1 MKKDNQKINL
11 VRDMI
16 RMIGDN
22 PERNGLKDTPQRV
35 VKMWTEIFRGY
46 NKKNKPVVTT
56 FDNNSDGIRYDQM
69 IVDSGYFFSYCEHHM
84 VPFFGKYYFAYIP
97 DKKIIGLS
105 KVARMVDYFS
115 ARLQIQERLVK
126 DVVDELEK
134 ILQPKGIALVIQA
147 RHLCKEMRGVI
158 KYNGEMTTSDLRG
171 AFRKNESTR
180 MEFMNY
186 IKN

>member
-1 MKKDNQKINL
+1 MKKENQKTNL
-11 VRDMI
+11 VKDML

-22 PERNGLKDTPQRV
+22 PERNGLKDTPRRV
-35 VKMWTEIFRGY
+35 VKMWDEVFRGY
-46 NKKNKPVVTT
+46 NKKNKPVVTV
-56 FDNNSDGIRYDQM
+56 FDNNSDGIMYDQM

-84 VPFFGKYYFAYIP
+84 IPFFGRYYFAYIP
-97 DKKIIGLS
+97 GKKILGLS

-134 ILQPKGIALVIQA
+134 TLQPKGIALVIQA
-147 RHLCKEMRGVI
+147 RHLCKEMRGVA

>member
-11 VRDMI
+11 VRDMLI
-16 RMIGDN
+16 MIGDN

-35 VKMWTEIFRGY
+35 VKMWSEVFRGY

-56 FDNNSDGIRYDQM
+56 FENNSDGIMYDQM

-186 IKN
+186 IRN

>member
-1 MKKDNQKINL
+1 MKKENKKINL
-11 VRDMI
+11 VKNMLI
-16 RMIGDN
+16 MIGDN
-22 PERNGLKDTPQRV
+22 PDRNGLKDTPQRV
-35 VKMWTEIFRGY
+35 VKMWGEVFRGY
-46 NKKNKPVVTT
+46 NKKNKPTVTT
-56 FDNNSDGIRYDQM
+56 FDNNSDGIMYDQM

-84 VPFFGKYYFAYIP
+84 IPFFGRYYFAYIP
-97 DKKIIGLS
+97 DKKILGLR
-105 KVARMVDYFS
+105 KVARIVDYFS

-147 RHLCKEMRGVI
+147 RHLCKEMRGVA
-158 KYNGEMTTSDLRG
+158 KHNGEMTTSDLRG

-180 MEFMNY
+180 MEFMHY

>member
-11 VRDMI
+11 VRDMLI
-16 RMIGDN
+16 MIGDN

-35 VKMWTEIFRGY
+35 VKMWSEVFRGY

-56 FDNNSDGIRYDQM
+56 FENNSDGIMYDQM

-171 AFRKNESTR
+171 AFRKNESIR

-186 IKN
+186 IRN

>member
-11 VRDMI
+11 VRDMLI
-16 RMIGDN
+16 MIGDN

-35 VKMWTEIFRGY
+35 VKMWSEVFRGY

-56 FDNNSDGIRYDQM
+56 FENNSDGIMYDQM

-84 VPFFGKYYFAYIP
+84 APFFGKYYFAYIP

-186 IKN
+186 IRN